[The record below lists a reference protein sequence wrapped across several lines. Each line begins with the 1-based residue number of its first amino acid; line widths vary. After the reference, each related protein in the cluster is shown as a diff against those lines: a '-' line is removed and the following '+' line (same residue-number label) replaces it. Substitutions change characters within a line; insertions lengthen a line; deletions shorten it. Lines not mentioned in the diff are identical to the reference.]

1 MKQLI
6 ENLFELQSLAVVGTT
21 KTAPEKRTAELR
33 TNIPAQ
39 ILIQYD
45 RLRARGKKGVAVIR
59 NQVCSACHV
68 QVPRN
73 TVLTLMN
80 GADIQVCGSC
90 NCYLCLPEHEHP
102 VLAPEKKV
110 RRPRKPKTLML
121 VA

>member
-1 MKQLI
+1 MKKLN
-6 ENLFELQSLAVVGTT
+6 ENLFELQSLAAGG
-21 KTAPEKRTAELR
+21 KTGSAAEKRTAELR
-33 TNIPAQ
+33 AAIPEP
-39 ILIQYD
+39 ILAHYD

-80 GADIQVCGSC
+80 GADLQICESCG
-90 NCYLCLPEHEHP
+90 CYLCLPEHEQP
-102 VLAPEKKV
+102 APAPEKKAK
-110 RRPRKPKTLML
+110 RPRKPKNLLL